1 MKRKQIITII
11 TGISGMDGSTLADKL
26 LAKKHKVIGVDRWL
40 PTGTSINLKNIID
53 NPNFI
58 METGDITE
66 KKFMEDLI
74 IKWKPD
80 YLYNLAAISLVP
92 ESFKI
97 PETVF
102 ITNTI
107 AVLNMLETI
116 RYHSRKTKFYQAS
129 TSEQIGDTTKAPQ
142 DTESKMLP
150 NSPYAISKLAA
161 YHLVRQY
168 RNAFGL
174 FCVNGM
180 LWNHEGPRR
189 GPDFVT
195 RKISIGVA
203 NILHGNQN
211 FIELGN
217 LDAKRDWGLSSDFC
231 VPGNTKILVKSNKKS
246 YHNTV
251 NKQIKDLS
259 IDDFVLTYNIK
270 NGKKEFKKITN
281 TQNRIVNELYEL
293 KLSNNNKLNITGN
306 HPIAVIDKGNIIWKN
321 VKDLSIGDKMIQ
333 KNHFSVTRR
342 IKNFIE
348 NKTRMTDKIKNKIAQ
363 SHKGK
368 ILTQKIKNKIKK
380 AINKR
385 YESKEECMK
394 SSQPGKLNGNYIDGK
409 SITIGKCLH
418 CDKDLGKLSYYNDI
432 KLCKSCSMREKWK
445 DKDYANK
452 VIKNTLKSNK
462 MSPNNPEKYLINLIK
477 HNFSNTFKFVG
488 NGKKIINRFCPD
500 FIYENKNK
508 IIELYGSYWH
518 SKPEVKERDV
528 KRKESYEKAGY
539 ELLIVHDT
547 ELLDEQSLLLKIEN
561 FLFNPDIEIVTII
574 EINKNNKKTKVYN
587 IETLDNHNYFAHGLL
602 VHNCDAMILAMDA
615 KKADDWA
622 VNTGESHTIREFVN
636 EAFKIVGT
644 NITWKG
650 HGMKEKGYDNNGEL
664 KVKINKKFFRPVEV
678 NYLHGNYNKIKKE
691 LGWKPKTKFKNL
703 VKLMVKHDVK
713 RLGE

>member
-394 SSQPGKLNGNYIDGK
+394 SSQPGK
-409 SITIGKCLH
+409 
-418 CDKDLGKLSYYNDI
+418 
-432 KLCKSCSMREKWK
+432 
-445 DKDYANK
+445 
-452 VIKNTLKSNK
+452 
-462 MSPNNPEKYLINLIK
+462 
-477 HNFSNTFKFVG
+477 
-488 NGKKIINRFCPD
+488 
-500 FIYENKNK
+500 
-508 IIELYGSYWH
+508 
-518 SKPEVKERDV
+518 
-528 KRKESYEKAGY
+528 
-539 ELLIVHDT
+539 
-547 ELLDEQSLLLKIEN
+547 N

-703 VKLMVKHDVK
+703 VKLMVEYDVK